1 MLVTCANHVQ
11 VYGKEIIT
19 QTRLLFTTQKLY
31 TLKKKNI
38 CIPSSSTFSEF
49 DLCMEVCIDVCMEVC
64 IEWMLSSV
72 VPCRISGVRTL
83 RAITGPFAKET

>member
-1 MLVTCANHVQ
+1 M
-11 VYGKEIIT
+11 
-19 QTRLLFTTQKLY
+19 
-31 TLKKKNI
+31 